1 MREFL
6 GASLKMKVIQSF
18 CREFGLQ
25 NEWQKVLALPE

>member
-18 CREFGLQ
+18 CRELGLK
-25 NEWQKVLALPE
+25 NEWEQVRALSE